1 MCIYGSSSLIAL
13 GCSILFCTPAIPR
26 KIGFVCWRWAFQVP
40 CGTGRA
46 LDAGPFASLALP
58 LWALWVLL
66 YGFVLRS
73 VQGLPWCVLLAGPL
87 PHTTSRIYPLAPGPS
102 LKEVQDHTVWV
113 PKSAHLAAGGQIC
126 IFCSFCCGRPSITKL
141 QSPGK
146 LFFGVPLLQFP
157 GKFNI

>member
-1 MCIYGSSSLIAL
+1 M
-13 GCSILFCTPAIPR
+13 
-26 KIGFVCWRWAFQVP
+26 P

-113 PKSAHLAAGGQIC
+113 PKSAHLAAGGGANLHFLFILLRTSFNNKITIPRKIVFWGTTFTIPRKIQHFNNSINLVLV
-126 IFCSFCCGRPSITKL
+126 FGKSWVLRGEAALPCSTYDF
-141 QSPGK
+141 
-146 LFFGVPLLQFP
+146 
-157 GKFNI
+157 